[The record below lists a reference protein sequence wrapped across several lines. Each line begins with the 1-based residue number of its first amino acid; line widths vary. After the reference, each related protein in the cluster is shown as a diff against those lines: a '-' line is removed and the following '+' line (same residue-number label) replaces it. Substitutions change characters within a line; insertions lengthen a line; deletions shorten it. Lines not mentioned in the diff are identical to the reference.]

1 MSDTPIKAEE
11 KNNDNTIIQ
20 ESEEN
25 ANKDSKIVEEE
36 SIKQDDNDK
45 KSATT
50 ATITTSG
57 DTATAKKNA
66 TVESG
71 EDSDLDDDDMPELA
85 EEQGVLPPDI
95 SSLNFENIL
104 GGGGSGGSAKN
115 QTRGEKKA
123 RKAMQKLGLVPVPG
137 ITRVT
142 IKRAKNAEDLNSQAQ
157 ANAAQQFQNSA
168 ETTTAA
174 ATSKEIAKV
183 EESIEEDSTA
193 IDETNVEAKDIELV
207 MQQTVSIEIRS
218 SKGRRGLGMN
228 CEVGKL

>member
-1 MSDTPIKAEE
+1 MSDIPIKTEE

-57 DTATAKKNA
+57 DTGTAKKNA

-71 EDSDLDDDDMPELA
+71 EDSDLDDDDIPELA
-85 EEQGVLPPDI
+85 EEQG
-95 SSLNFENIL
+95 
-104 GGGGSGGSAKN
+104 
-115 QTRGEKKA
+115 KKA

-142 IKRAKNAEDLNSQAQ
+142 IKRAKNVRL
-157 ANAAQQFQNSA
+157 
-168 ETTTAA
+168 
-174 ATSKEIAKV
+174 KL
-183 EESIEEDSTA
+183 SI
-193 IDETNVEAKDIELV
+193 N
-207 MQQTVSIEIRS
+207 
-218 SKGRRGLGMN
+218 
-228 CEVGKL
+228 

>member
-1 MSDTPIKAEE
+1 MSDIPIKTEE

-57 DTATAKKNA
+57 DTGTAKKNA

-71 EDSDLDDDDMPELA
+71 EDSDLDDDDIPELA
-85 EEQGVLPPDI
+85 EEQG
-95 SSLNFENIL
+95 
-104 GGGGSGGSAKN
+104 AK
-115 QTRGEKKA
+115 
-123 RKAMQKLGLVPVPG
+123 V
-137 ITRVT
+137 
-142 IKRAKNAEDLNSQAQ
+142 EDLNSQAQ

-207 MQQTVSIEIRS
+207 MQQT
-218 SKGRRGLGMN
+218 N
-228 CEVGKL
+228 CSRARAVKALKNNKNDIINAIMALQ